1 MRSIK
6 LPLAEFAKAGL
17 EAKLYEAGSAA
28 HTNLPV
34 RLPGRD
40 RAKKP
45 LLVLNH
51 MDVVPVDPKQWKE
64 APLRRR

>member
-6 LPLAEFAKAGL
+6 LPQAEFAKAGL